1 MESRFK
7 LVGHPLHP
15 MIVPLPLMAFPA
27 SLLFDLL
34 HLLTK
39 DEKWRRLAFWHI
51 AAGVIGGLAAAA
63 PGLVDWLAIPPSSP
77 AKKVG
82 LAHMLLNLGIIGL
95 YGAHLVERKRR
106 EARFQESPG
115 LRAGIIGNAILNISA
130 WLGGELV
137 YRHSIGV
144 EGPEKPIEM
153 IALRP
158 KVRLWEKSAGTIDSR
173 ARMG

>member
-27 SLLFDLL
+27 SLLFDSLY
-34 HLLTK
+34 LLTR
-39 DEKWRRLAFWHI
+39 DDRWRRLAFWHI

-82 LAHMLLNLGIIGL
+82 LVGL
-95 YGAHLVERKRR
+95 YGAHLVERKRQ

-158 KVRLWEKSAGTIDSR
+158 KVRLWEKPAGTIDSR